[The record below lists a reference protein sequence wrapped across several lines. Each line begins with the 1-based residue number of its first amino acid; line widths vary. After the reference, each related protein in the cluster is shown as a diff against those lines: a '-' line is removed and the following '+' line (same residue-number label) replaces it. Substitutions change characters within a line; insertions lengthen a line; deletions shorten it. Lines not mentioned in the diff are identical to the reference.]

1 MAVQTPN
8 TIDLFSIGIHKRAF
22 RNLSPSALYK
32 LALEAKDDSAISS
45 TGALISF
52 SGAKTGRS
60 PKDKRI
66 VKNPASENDIW
77 WGKVNIPFAAA
88 SHKANRDLAVRYLN
102 EAETFTCWTATPVGT
117 KNTA

>member
-77 WGKVNIPFAAA
+77 WGKINIPLPPLHTRPTA
-88 SHKANRDLAVRYLN
+88 SWRCAISMKRK
-102 EAETFTCWTATPVGT
+102 TSMCWTATPAGT

>member
-45 TGALISF
+45 TGALI
-52 SGAKTGRS
+52 
-60 PKDKRI
+60 
-66 VKNPASENDIW
+66 
-77 WGKVNIPFAAA
+77 
-88 SHKANRDLAVRYLN
+88 
-102 EAETFTCWTATPVGT
+102 
-117 KNTA
+117 

>member
-52 SGAKTGRS
+52 SGAKRHLVGQSQYPVRRRLAQGQPRSGRAL
-60 PKDKRI
+60 PQ
-66 VKNPASENDIW
+66 
-77 WGKVNIPFAAA
+77 
-88 SHKANRDLAVRYLN
+88 
-102 EAETFTCWTATPVGT
+102 
-117 KNTA
+117 